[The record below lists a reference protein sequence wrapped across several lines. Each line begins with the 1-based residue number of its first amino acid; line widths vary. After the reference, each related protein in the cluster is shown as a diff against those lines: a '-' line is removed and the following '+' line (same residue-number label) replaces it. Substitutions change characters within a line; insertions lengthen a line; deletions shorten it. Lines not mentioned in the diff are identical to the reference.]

1 MEDLEEV
8 SPITTFTSP
17 SSFTSSFNSNSS
29 SEGGTFSNSS
39 VEFNNSKQLK
49 QSWPR
54 HSSLLKLEHFF
65 QFCILFWGEKNL
77 TSTWAKWLR
86 CRNEFRA
93 TQIGADTCR
102 HTRVTLR
109 DATWRCATPTL
120 EGRVAVAYEGKQFWN
135 YICVKMAPAS
145 SWRSKRR
152 VFRNFFFILGN

>member
-102 HTRVTLR
+102 HTRVTQR
-109 DATWRCATPTL
+109 DATWRRATSTL
-120 EGRVAVAYEGKQFWN
+120 EGRAAVAYEGKTILKLHLCEDGAGLQLAKQTQSF
-135 YICVKMAPAS
+135 
-145 SWRSKRR
+145 
-152 VFRNFFFILGN
+152 FGNFFLLGN